1 MPSTYW
7 AKGVVILRSRRS
19 SVVKRSMVGRE
30 EGRGDEGKR
39 TAKTPLVKYRGI
51 NKIT

>member
-7 AKGVVILRSRRS
+7 AKGVVILKSRRS

-30 EGRGDEGKR
+30 ERMRER
-39 TAKTPLVKYRGI
+39 EQQNAPS
-51 NKIT
+51 

>member
-7 AKGVVILRSRRS
+7 AKGVVILKSRRS
-19 SVVKRSMVGRE
+19 SVVKRSMVGRRE
-30 EGRGDEGKR
+30 DEGKR
-39 TAKTPLVKYRGI
+39 TAKTPLVKYREI